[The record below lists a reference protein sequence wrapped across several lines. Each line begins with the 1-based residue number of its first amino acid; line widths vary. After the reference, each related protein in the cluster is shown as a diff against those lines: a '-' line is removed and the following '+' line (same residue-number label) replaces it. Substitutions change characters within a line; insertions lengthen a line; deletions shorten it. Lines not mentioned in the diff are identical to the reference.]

1 MKDKGHNLKEQKQE
15 AREQEIT
22 ERLNVYHEEIYFQN
36 KELLRAQEELEKSK
50 NSYQELFNN
59 APAAYVIYSSNNE
72 LIKSNAAFSA
82 IVGLMNEEIL
92 GESITDYIDQ
102 EDQDN
107 FYFHKKNVLKGD
119 IIDSIYLTVKGNKV
133 IAVSNL
139 IKINDENHIKTIF
152 IELPK

>member
-1 MKDKGHNLKEQKQE
+1 MKDKRHNLEEGKQE

-22 ERLNVYHEEIYFQN
+22 EKLNVYHEEIYFQN

-72 LIKSNAAFSA
+72 LIKSNEAFSA
-82 IVGLMNEEIL
+82 IVGDVNEEIL
-92 GESITDYIDQ
+92 GASITDYIDQ
-102 EDQDN
+102 GDQDN
-107 FYFHKKNVLKGD
+107 FYFHKKKVLNGEKVP
-119 IIDSIYLTVKGNKV
+119 SIYLTIKDSNV

-152 IELPK
+152 IKLPK